1 VKVTPSESDELVGAM
16 QRNGQAVIY
25 LLYPDEGHGFV
36 RPENNL
42 SFVAVMEA
50 FLATHLGGQ
59 HRISTPISTAALF
72 RCSWAQTMSRD

>member
-1 VKVTPSESDELVGAM
+1 M

-59 HRISTPISTAALF
+59 HQDFDADLNGGTIQVLVGANHVEGLEEAL
-72 RCSWAQTMSRD
+72 SRRDLSSA